1 MHEID
6 LHTHRLKSK
15 TFIQIQN
22 TYAQDLPFPDET
34 VFYSTGIHPW
44 HLGMVNLDV
53 CLHSIELASTQK
65 NMLAVGECG
74 LDGSTTIDFA
84 LQERYFR
91 KQIAIA
97 EKYSKP
103 LIIHCVRA
111 FSDLI
116 KIKKETRTS
125 VPWIIHGF
133 QGNHQTALQLIRHD
147 FYFSVG
153 EPLLT
158 NQSKR
163 EILSILPAER
173 LFFETDDRETS
184 INTIYILAAQ
194 LLKTNEETLSEN
206 ILENF
211 IRVFGTENA
220 VNNNLT

>member
-6 LHTHRLKSK
+6 LHTHQLKSK
-15 TFIQIQN
+15 VFIQILN
-22 TYAQDLPFPDET
+22 AFAQDLPFSDEKGL
-34 VFYSTGIHPW
+34 YSTGIHPL
-44 HLGMVNLDV
+44 HLGMENLDE
-53 CLHSIELASTQK
+53 CLHSIEVVSTQK
-65 NMLAVGECG
+65 NMLAIGECG
-74 LDGSTTIDFA
+74 LDKSTAIGFA

-97 EKYSKP
+97 DKYSKP

-111 FSDLI
+111 FPDLI
-116 KIKKETRTS
+116 KLKKETRTS

-158 NQSKR
+158 NQTKR

-184 INTIYILAAQ
+184 INAIYLLAAQ
-194 LLKTNEETLSEN
+194 LLETDNETLKEN
-206 ILENF
+206 IFENF
-211 IRVFGTENA
+211 IRVFGAEKA
-220 VNNNLT
+220 LNNNLT